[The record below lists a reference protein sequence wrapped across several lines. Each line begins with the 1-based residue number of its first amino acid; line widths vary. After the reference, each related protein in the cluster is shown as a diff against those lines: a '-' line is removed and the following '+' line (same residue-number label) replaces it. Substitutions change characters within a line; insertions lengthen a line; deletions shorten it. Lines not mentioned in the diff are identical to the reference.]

1 MLDSAAQPNQPTRQP
16 QQPQHRPINELGHF
30 KELRVGAG
38 INLLGANTEGFWI
51 GSDHFSNAPF
61 RVGYDGIL
69 YAAGAIISGATI
81 SGSTI
86 SLDNTGVTPGTYGDS
101 GNIPIFTVQ
110 ADGRITSATET
121 ALVLPNSGVTADTY
135 GNGKKRIQIT
145 VNSKGIVT
153 SVAEHTNDMEIGD
166 ANAYYMGDSATD
178 GSWRIVR
185 SGIDLVFERRE
196 SGSWVTKSTIPA

>member
-1 MLDSAAQPNQPTRQP
+1 MLTPQPQP
-16 QQPQHRPINELGHF
+16 QQQTPERRRINEFGHF

-69 YAAGAIISGATI
+69 YATGAVISGATI
-81 SGSTI
+81 EGSTVEL
-86 SLDNTGVTPGTYGDS
+86 SNTGVTPGTYGDS
-101 GNIPIFTVQ
+101 GNISIFTVG
-110 ADGRITSATET
+110 ADGRITSASET
-121 ALVLPNSGVTADTY
+121 AIVLPNSGVTAATY

-153 SVAEHTNDMEIGD
+153 SVSEHTNDMEIGD

-185 SGIDLVFERRE
+185 SGTDLVFERRE
-196 SGSWVTKSTIPA
+196 SGSWVTKSTIPT